1 MRGLLYSNMPRSVSP
16 GRMRWS
22 LTGTMVCCEPQ
33 GRSLFHGEEFNVP
46 EVVSFFVFV
55 LVCVHVDSFVR
66 EDFD

>member
-1 MRGLLYSNMPRSVSP
+1 
-16 GRMRWS
+16 MRWS

-33 GRSLFHGEEFNVP
+33 GIPLFHGEEFNVA